1 MRIGEENWKVL
12 VSLFPPEWQKM
23 AWRSGAV
30 QRLRGLPSSDVLL
43 RMLLLHVARGY
54 SLRETVVRAKL
65 ANWADISD
73 VALLKRLRNSEE
85 WLRLLCIELLRENV
99 AYHFEEA
106 IGPTIRIVDGTI
118 VREPG
123 KTGSQW
129 RILYSIRLPSLV
141 CDFFEVTATIGEGS
155 GESLNRLPVGPHELI
170 LADAGYCSIAGI
182 EYVCQNGADVLVR
195 VNPQS
200 FVAYSA
206 YGRRISLLPRLRT
219 LSKVG
224 QFGEWRVVLHGQD
237 SAFAGRLCAVRKS
250 DCAIQQAHRRL
261 QRKASKKQVI
271 TRPGTFEFAKYVIV
285 FTTRS
290 SGSTSGVLR
299 SYRMRWQIELEFKR
313 LKSLAQL
320 GHVPKHDDRSSRACL
335 YGKTACHAPGTKI
348 DRHRARHFPLGL
360 PTPGAGDHVVRR
372 VNSVSRCT
380 RSSKLSNAPLLAANA
395 LFVESDCT
403 GSCGKVA
410 QPTTSISE
418 MAHLV
423 NTTPRPTDPK
433 THNLFLSTSDFGPP
447 SSPKGWRPAL
457 SGTAH
462 LLIYGQ

>member
-1 MRIGEENWKVL
+1 MHIAEENWKVL
-12 VSLFPPEWQKM
+12 ASLFPAGWQQI
-23 AWRSGAV
+23 AWQSGAV
-30 QRLRGLPSSDVLL
+30 ERLRGFPSPDMLL
-43 RMLLLHVARGY
+43 RTLMLHVARGY

-99 AYHFEEA
+99 AYRLEET
-106 IGPTIRIVDGTI
+106 ISRTIRIVDGTI

-141 CDFFEVTATIGEGS
+141 CDFFEVTATMGEGS

-170 LADAGYCSIAGI
+170 LADAGYCSVAGI
-182 EYVCQNGADVLVR
+182 EYVWQRSADVLVR

-206 YGRRISLLPRLRT
+206 SGRRISLLPRRT

-224 QFGEWRVVLHGQD
+224 QLGEWEVVLHGQG
-237 SAFAGRLCAVRKS
+237 SAFAGRLCVVRKS

-261 QRKASKKQVI
+261 QRKASKKQMI

-290 SGSTSGVLR
+290 SGSTVDVLR
-299 SYRMRWQIELEFKR
+299 SYRMRWQIELVF
-313 LKSLAQL
+313 
-320 GHVPKHDDRSSRACL
+320 
-335 YGKTACHAPGTKI
+335 
-348 DRHRARHFPLGL
+348 
-360 PTPGAGDHVVRR
+360 
-372 VNSVSRCT
+372 
-380 RSSKLSNAPLLAANA
+380 
-395 LFVESDCT
+395 
-403 GSCGKVA
+403 
-410 QPTTSISE
+410 
-418 MAHLV
+418 
-423 NTTPRPTDPK
+423 
-433 THNLFLSTSDFGPP
+433 
-447 SSPKGWRPAL
+447 
-457 SGTAH
+457 
-462 LLIYGQ
+462 